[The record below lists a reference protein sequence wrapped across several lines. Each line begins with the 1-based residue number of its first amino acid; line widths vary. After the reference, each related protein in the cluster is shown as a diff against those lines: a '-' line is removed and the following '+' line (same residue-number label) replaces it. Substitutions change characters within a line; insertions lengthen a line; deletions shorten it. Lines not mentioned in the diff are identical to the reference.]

1 MNGGTFTPGVEKERA
16 GIYFRFKSAAQARTL
31 VGERGTVALPIVMG
45 WGEPKTFIEINS
57 DEDITKKLALDINDP
72 SLLLLR
78 EARKRAKTVLL
89 YRVNEGIKATAL
101 LPTETGE
108 GTEEK
113 VKVTAIYGGS
123 KGNDITIAVSTN
135 FTDPS
140 KKDVITYDGTKA
152 VDKQTVANATELVP
166 NSFVNFEGNGSL
178 VDSAG
183 VRLEKGADGTPTNL
197 DYTDFLTAAETEY
210 FDTIALPVDN
220 DEQIKITFVS
230 FIKRLRDQQGIK
242 VIGVLPNSPADYEGI
257 INVTTAAVLP
267 EKKLTI
273 AETVAWVAGASAAAP
288 MTQSLTFVEYD
299 GAVDVS
305 PRLDDDEI
313 KERLKKGEFILT
325 FDPRDKTASVEADI
339 NSFVSFT
346 KEKDKRF
353 RKNKIIRILDG
364 INNDLTRELKTMI
377 KELKDKGKDIPANDD
392 GIQIVQ
398 TLASV
403 YMNELQENDV
413 ITDFDPN
420 DDLAIEI
427 NTDGD
432 GFIIKT
438 GAKPL
443 DSAEKFYFD
452 VTVK

>member
-1 MNGGTFTPGVEKERA
+1 MNGGTFTPGEEKERA

-101 LPTETGE
+101 LPTGE

-123 KGNDITIAVSTN
+123 KGNDITITISTN

-152 VDKQTVANATELVP
+152 VDKQTVANATELAP
-166 NSFVNFEGNGSL
+166 NAFVNFEGNGSL

-183 VRLEKGADGTPTNL
+183 VKLEKGADGTPTNL

-220 DEQIKITFVS
+220 DEQIKTTFVS

-257 INVTTAAVLP
+257 INVTNAAVLP
-267 EKKLTI
+267 DRELTI

-288 MTQSLTFVEYD
+288 MTQSLTFVTYD
-299 GAVDVS
+299 GAVDVN
-305 PRLDDDEI
+305 PRFSDDEV
-313 KERLKKGEFILT
+313 KERLKNGEFLLT
-325 FDPRDKTASVEADI
+325 FDPRERVASVEADI

-364 INNDLTRELKTMI
+364 INNDLTREVKAAI
-377 KELKDKGKDIPANDD
+377 KDLKDKGKDIPSNDD
-392 GIQIVQ
+392 GIQIVHA
-398 TLASV
+398 LISA

-420 DDLAIEI
+420 DDLAIEV

-432 GFIIKT
+432 GFIIKM